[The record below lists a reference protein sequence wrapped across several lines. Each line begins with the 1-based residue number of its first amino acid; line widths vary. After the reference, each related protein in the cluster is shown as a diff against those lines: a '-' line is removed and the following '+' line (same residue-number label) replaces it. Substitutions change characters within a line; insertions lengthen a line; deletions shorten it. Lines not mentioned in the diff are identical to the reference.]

1 MPFDPSQL
9 ALQAL
14 KLLNSSSSGSGC
26 LKAML
31 RSLREAASLDTV
43 SLRLAPDTQSLCSL
57 HQGEAPPCQA
67 AVHSPCLAD
76 SQADSYQSLP
86 LSVIHSCLCGHV
98 LQEAR
103 KPFAEQALQSCLWS
117 NDLSGRGR
125 CVIPDSLSL
134 EDVPCYHQGIRSLMI
149 LPLQAESRCIGLLL
163 LADHR
168 TDRLSLDL
176 IQGREELAESFTMA
190 ARWMLS
196 ELSGKQARP
205 LGPANDPLS
214 TELSPEPRTLQT
226 RAEELCWA
234 YAEQRPPAR
243 EHERLL
249 LALYA
254 SGQGVWDWDL
264 SSNEVY
270 FSPRWKAMLGYS
282 DSEVPNRIEEWS
294 TRIHPDDYQRVMD
307 TNRQFYHSRN
317 SWFEIEYRLQG
328 KDGSY
333 RLILSRA
340 CCLRDGSGYP
350 VRLVGTHTD
359 ITPRKESQERL
370 RKHNEFTDVLA
381 QTMKDI
387 LNSVNIEQIL
397 AAVVDRAGAISNT
410 QDGFIYFYEES
421 EDCLILRVGRG
432 RFREFIGYRLQPG
445 RGLAGRVWQTGRTK
459 VVEGYSEWHGR
470 LPDAVFDELQ
480 TAAALPL
487 LTEGK
492 VIGILGVNHFSAQ
505 KTFAP
510 EELAALNS
518 LAELASIA
526 LEKTKLYETLVQE
539 LQHRKKM
546 EKALQASR
554 EEYKLIAENT
564 TDVIW
569 TAELSE
575 SAPFCFTY
583 VSPSITRLLGYSPQ
597 EYMAMDYREFL
608 TPASYD
614 LVNSLIESRIRNES
628 SGQPDHTPK
637 RFELEQISKSGQ
649 TIWTEIITT
658 ALRDAQGRYI
668 GVHGVT
674 REITERKELEMMR
687 ENVKRVVH
695 HELKAPLNSILSLTT
710 VLSSYDLDE
719 HVQAFIQRIDRA
731 GSKMLHMVNLS
742 LDFSKM
748 EEGSY
753 RLRPE
758 PFDLLE
764 MVHELDRQWYALR
777 EKKDLKLHILV
788 QGEKPSSS
796 SAHPIEAER
805 NIFELML
812 SNLLLNA
819 LEASPEGRPVRLD
832 LRKDQGGH
840 YIAIHNWGQIPKQVQ
855 DKFFEPYI
863 THGKHRGTGLGTY
876 FAHLIAKA
884 HGGNITFST
893 SSLKGVT
900 VTVFIP
906 G

>member
-1 MPFDPSQL
+1 MPFDPSQF

-26 LKAML
+26 LKSMC

-43 SLRLAPDTQSLCSL
+43 CLHLAPDTQSLCSL
-57 HQGEAPPCQA
+57 HQGETPPCQA
-67 AVHSPCLAD
+67 TIPNPCLAD
-76 SQADSYQSLP
+76 SPSDSYQSLP

-98 LQEAR
+98 FQEAS
-103 KPFAEQALQSCLWS
+103 KPFAKQAALQSCLWS
-117 NDLSGRGR
+117 NDLSSRGL
-125 CVIPDSLSL
+125 CVIPDSLNL

-149 LPLQAESRCIGLLL
+149 LPLQTGSRCLGLLL
-163 LADHR
+163 LADR
-168 TDRLSLDL
+168 RKDRFPPHL
-176 IQGREELAESFTMA
+176 IQGQEELAESFTPA

-196 ELSGKQARP
+196 ELSGQQGHTSSRA
-205 LGPANDPLS
+205 GDPLEIALGIES
-214 TELSPEPRTLQT
+214 KTYRKHTEP
-226 RAEELCWA
+226 CCVH
-234 YAEQRPPAR
+234 AEQRAPAR

-270 FSPRWKAMLGYS
+270 LSPRWKAMLGYS
-282 DSEVPNRIEEWS
+282 DGEVPNRIEEWS
-294 TRIHPDDYQRVMD
+294 ARIHPDDYQGVMD
-307 TNRQFYHSRN
+307 TNRQFHHSRN
-317 SWFEIEYRLQG
+317 SWFEVEYRLQG

-333 RLILSRA
+333 RWILSRA

-359 ITPRKESQERL
+359 ITPRKESQQRL
-370 RKHNEFTDVLA
+370 RKHSEFTDVLA
-381 QTMKDI
+381 QTMKDM
-387 LNSVNIEQIL
+387 LNSVNIEEIL

-459 VVEGYSEWHGR
+459 VVEDYSRWHGR

-505 KTFAP
+505 KAFSP

-526 LEKTKLYETLVQE
+526 LEKAKLYEALVQE

-575 SAPFCFTY
+575 NAPFCFTY

-608 TPASYD
+608 TPASCD
-614 LVNSLIESRIRNES
+614 LVNSLIESRIRKES
-628 SGQPDHTPK
+628 SGQPDHAPK

-649 TIWTEIITT
+649 AIWTEIITT
-658 ALRDAQGRYI
+658 ALRDDQGRYI

-719 HVQAFIQRIDRA
+719 HVQDFIQRIDRA

-764 MVHELDRQWYALR
+764 MVHELHRQWYALR
-777 EKKDLKLHILV
+777 EKKELKLHILV
-788 QGEKPSSS
+788 QGEKPSST

-819 LEASPEGRPVRLD
+819 LEASPEGRPVRMD